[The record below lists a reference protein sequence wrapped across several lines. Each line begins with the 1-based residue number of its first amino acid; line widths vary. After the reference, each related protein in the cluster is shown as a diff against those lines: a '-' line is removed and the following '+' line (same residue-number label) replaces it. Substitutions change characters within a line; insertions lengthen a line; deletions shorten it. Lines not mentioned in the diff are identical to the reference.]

1 MEERNEMINEASE
14 VITETVGK
22 GTIGK
27 AIAIGTVVIGLGVG
41 IYMSIKKL
49 GPKAKKAHEKR
60 MVSKLSKRGY
70 IIGEPTDNDISDVEK
85 DYPIK

>member
-1 MEERNEMINEASE
+1 MEEQNEMIDEVDE

-22 GTIGK
+22 ETIGK
-27 AIAIGTVVIGLGVG
+27 AIAIGTGVIGLGVG

-60 MVSKLSKRGY
+60 MVSKLSKKGY
-70 IIGEPTDNDISDVEK
+70 IIGEPTDDDVSDVEK
-85 DYPIK
+85 DYPIE

>member
-1 MEERNEMINEASE
+1 MEERNEMINEVGE

-27 AIAIGTVVIGLGVG
+27 AIAIGTGVIGLGVG

>member
-1 MEERNEMINEASE
+1 MEERNEMINDATE
-14 VITETVGK
+14 VITETVGNR
-22 GTIGK
+22 TIGK
-27 AIAIGTVVIGLGVG
+27 AIAIGTGVIGLGVG

-70 IIGEPTDNDISDVEK
+70 IIGEPTDNDVSDVEK

>member
-1 MEERNEMINEASE
+1 MEERNEMINEATD
-14 VITETVGK
+14 VITETVGNR
-22 GTIGK
+22 TIGK
-27 AIAIGTVVIGLGVG
+27 AIAIGTGVIGLGVG

-70 IIGEPTDNDISDVEK
+70 IIGEPTDDDVSDVEK

>member
-1 MEERNEMINEASE
+1 MEERNEMINEATE

-27 AIAIGTVVIGLGVG
+27 AIAIGTGVIGLGVG

-49 GPKAKKAHEKR
+49 VPKAKKAHEKR
-60 MVSKLSKRGY
+60 MASKLSKMGY
-70 IIGEPTDNDISDVEK
+70 IIGEPTDDGVSDVEK
-85 DYPIK
+85 DYPIT